1 MNKIKLII
9 RGGFDGQ
16 SPVPQAPTFRL
27 VEGWSEAELAAPAGI
42 FPAGLWGQ
50 VPAGDPYVLHASIL
64 TVAPITP
71 QTFIEVQ
78 TGEPTQVRAR
88 YTPSADNMRLTLV
101 RPSDMI
107 RVFTPPQGLVKLE
120 LLVESIGGVNELG
133 SRLYEWSDALS
144 RSNEQGARVARFTAD
159 TGLSA
164 WVGKLH
170 VIYDSANPGNI
181 TLPPRMLVPLD
192 AVLTVT
198 RKGPGVP
205 TLHAAAGDSFAGGV
219 VAQMI
224 QRSGIIMNNG
234 EQWTWVA
241 D

>member
-9 RGGFDGQ
+9 RGSFDGQ
-16 SPVPQAPTFRL
+16 TPVAQAPTFRL
-27 VEGWSEAELAAPAGI
+27 VEGWNEAELTGPAGI
-42 FPAGLWGQ
+42 LPAGLWGQ
-50 VPAGDPYVLHASIL
+50 VPAGDPYVLHASVL

-78 TGEPTQVRAR
+78 TGEPTHVRAR

-101 RPSDMI
+101 RPSDKI

-133 SRLYEWSDALS
+133 SRLYEWSDALTRS
-144 RSNEQGARVARFTAD
+144 RD
-159 TGLSA
+159 TGVRTLRVEA
-164 WVGKLH
+164 GLTLPGWLGTMH
-170 VIYDSANPGNI
+170 VIYDSANPGNV
-181 TLPPRMLVPLD
+181 TLPPRVLVPLD

-198 RKGPGVP
+198 RRGPGIP
-205 TLHAAAGDSFAGGV
+205 TLLAAAGDSFAGGV
-219 VAQMI
+219 IAQMI

>member
-16 SPVPQAPTFRL
+16 SPVTQAPTFRL

-107 RVFTPPQGLVKLE
+107 RRRRGSSSSSCSSRASAASTSSARGCMNGLTRCPGRMSRAPVWRASPPTPACPR
-120 LLVESIGGVNELG
+120 G
-133 SRLYEWSDALS
+133 SASS
-144 RSNEQGARVARFTAD
+144 T
-159 TGLSA
+159 
-164 WVGKLH
+164 
-170 VIYDSANPGNI
+170 
-181 TLPPRMLVPLD
+181 
-192 AVLTVT
+192 
-198 RKGPGVP
+198 
-205 TLHAAAGDSFAGGV
+205 
-219 VAQMI
+219 
-224 QRSGIIMNNG
+224 
-234 EQWTWVA
+234 
-241 D
+241 